1 MCIILKDY
9 IYSLVI
15 SGCSVWWL
23 LLGWMVFALIMSKIF
38 R

>member
-1 MCIILKDY
+1 MSIILKDY

-23 LLGWMVFALIMSKIF
+23 LLRLDGF
-38 R
+38 RFENE

>member
-1 MCIILKDY
+1 MSVILKDS
-9 IYSLVI
+9 IYSFMI
-15 SGCSVWWL
+15 SGCSALWL